1 MKRLFVAAALLLTP
15 SLLPAAEAQ
24 PACGDTLTTDTTLTG
39 DMSCAGTALRIGAG
53 GITVNLNGFTLTGD
67 GVSIGSAG
75 IRNAG
80 YNDVTIENGTVVD
93 FFFGIEV
100 RDGDG
105 NRVVANRSEGDLSGI
120 ALINADD
127 NMVAG
132 NRVTGSVDHGLFVRS
147 GSDNNAIRGNEFDSN
162 GRRGILVSLDGGLGA
177 PENNTFEGNHATG
190 NVLFDV
196 RDQTIGDGTAGT
208 DSTYRGTRCDTSS
221 PDGICVP

>member
-1 MKRLFVAAALLLTP
+1 MKRFFVAAALLLTP

-39 DMSCAGTALRIGAG
+39 DMSCTGTALRIGAD
-53 GITVNLNGFTLTGD
+53 GITD
-67 GVSIGSAG
+67 
-75 IRNAG
+75 
-80 YNDVTIENGTVVD
+80 
-93 FFFGIEV
+93 
-100 RDGDG
+100 
-105 NRVVANRSEGDLSGI
+105 
-120 ALINADD
+120 
-127 NMVAG
+127 
-132 NRVTGSVDHGLFVRS
+132 
-147 GSDNNAIRGNEFDSN
+147 